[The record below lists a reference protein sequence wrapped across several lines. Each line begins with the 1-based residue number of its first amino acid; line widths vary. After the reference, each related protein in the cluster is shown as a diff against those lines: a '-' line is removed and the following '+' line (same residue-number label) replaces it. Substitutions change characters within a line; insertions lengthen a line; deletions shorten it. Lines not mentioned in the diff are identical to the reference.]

1 MNTDSVKVVEHA
13 PYKIIQPKVRIETP
27 LGAIEADTG
36 SHVMDGTIV
45 IAVVFVLYAGK
56 KIIDKHFRSK

>member
-1 MNTDSVKVVEHA
+1 MNTDSAKVVEHA
-13 PYKIIQPKVRIETP
+13 QYKIIQPKVRIETP